1 MNAIVNQGQERAA
14 WAWQAIEEAVRE
26 LGGKKAENY
35 GLLVKKLPSWL
46 QVSGLGQT
54 MAFLF
59 SKSNNKKEAKQL
71 FDQLSKRIWMLVG
84 TKNRAEG
91 MKLITEL
98 SPSDYRRV
106 TYEIMR
112 TAELLKRF
120 ADGRIDTESVELSE
134 GR

>member
-59 SKSNNKKEAKQL
+59 SKSNKQKEAKQL
-71 FDQLSKRIWMLVG
+71 FEQLSKRIGMLIG
-84 TKNRAEG
+84 TKNRADG

-98 SPSDYRRV
+98 SPSDYRRA
-106 TYEIMR
+106 TYELMR

-120 ADGRIDTESVELSE
+120 ADGRIDTEGAELST
-134 GR
+134 GT

>member
-71 FDQLSKRIWMLVG
+71 FDQLSKRIGMLIG

>member
-59 SKSNNKKEAKQL
+59 SKSNKQKEAKQL
-71 FDQLSKRIWMLVG
+71 FEQLSKRIGMLIG
-84 TKNRAEG
+84 TKNRADG

-120 ADGRIDTESVELSE
+120 ADGRIDTESAELSE

>member
-59 SKSNNKKEAKQL
+59 SKSNKQKEAKQL
-71 FDQLSKRIWMLVG
+71 FEQLSKRIGMLIG
-84 TKNRAEG
+84 TKNRADG

-106 TYEIMR
+106 SYEMMR

-120 ADGRIDTESVELSE
+120 ADGRIDTESAELSE

>member
-26 LGGKKAENY
+26 LGGKKAESY

-59 SKSNNKKEAKQL
+59 SKSKNGPYGLL
-71 FDQLSKRIWMLVG
+71 FAQLSRRIGTLVG
-84 TKNRAEG
+84 AKNRAEG

-106 TYEIMR
+106 TYELMR

-120 ADGRIDTESVELSE
+120 ADGRIDTESAELST
-134 GR
+134 GT

>member
-14 WAWQAIEEAVRE
+14 WGWQAIEEAVRD

-71 FDQLSKRIWMLVG
+71 FDQLSKRIGMLIG

-112 TAELLKRF
+112 SAELLKRF
-120 ADGRIDTESVELSE
+120 ADGRIDTESAELSE